1 MRSPVIFTIGHSTH
15 PIERFTGLLNQHRIE
30 TLVDVRSVPY
40 SRFNPQYR
48 KRSLEAALDTAGI
61 SYVYLGD
68 SLGGRP
74 GESRGFKERDL
85 IDYAEIARQPW
96 YLDGIEELLEIARQS
111 RCAIMCSEEPPS
123 KCHRTLLIGN
133 SLISRSLARV
143 VHIRGDG
150 SLEPGK
156 AVPHQSPLL

>member
-1 MRSPVIFTIGHSTH
+1 MSTPTIFTIGHSTH
-15 PIERFTGLLNQHRIE
+15 PIEQFIELLKQNQIT

-48 KRSLEAALDTAGI
+48 KRALEEALREVSI

-74 GESRGFKERDL
+74 GESRGFKPEDL
-85 IDYAEIARQPW
+85 IDYAHIARQPW
-96 YLDGIEELLEIARQS
+96 YLAGLQELLEIAGNS
-111 RCAIMCSEEPPS
+111 RCAIMCSEEQPE
-123 KCHRTLLIGN
+123 KCHRNLLVGQ
-133 SLISRSLARV
+133 SLLNRTWAGI

-150 SLEPGK
+150 ELQPAQLKPEQK
-156 AVPHQSPLL
+156 PLF